1 MIDCADPL
9 DITDTQSLPLP
20 LSRRLAQIVEQDG
33 PDRLSFSQLATEL
46 HSRAWGGLLFIFAAI
61 NVLPL
66 PPGTSAF
73 FALPILIVSAQM
85 VFGRASPWFPAR
97 IDRRGVTKEEL
108 QRLVGKIEWLELRV
122 ERIFKP
128 RLPRLTGPTAARL
141 IGLICFLLALI
152 AAIPVP
158 LFHIAPAAAIV
169 LFGLALIY
177 RDGALVIVAAAAAV
191 LSLLIDALIIGSG
204 VVALS
209 YIATWLH
216 L

>member
-1 MIDCADPL
+1 M
-9 DITDTQSLPLP
+9 
-20 LSRRLAQIVEQDG
+20 
-33 PDRLSFSQLATEL
+33 
-46 HSRAWGGLLFIFAAI
+46 LFIFAAI
-61 NVLPL
+61 NCLPL

-97 IDRRGVTKEEL
+97 IDRRGVTKAGAATADRE
-108 QRLVGKIEWLELRV
+108 RWRWLEARV

-128 RLPRLTGPTAARL
+128 RLASLTGPTATRV
-141 IGLICFLLALI
+141 IGALCFLLALI
-152 AAIPVP
+152 AAIPMP
-158 LFHIAPAAAIV
+158 LFHMAPAAAIV

-177 RDGALVIVAAAAAV
+177 RDGALVIVAVIAAS
-191 LSLLIDALIIGSG
+191 LSLVVDALIVGSG

-209 YIATWLH
+209 YIRSWLG